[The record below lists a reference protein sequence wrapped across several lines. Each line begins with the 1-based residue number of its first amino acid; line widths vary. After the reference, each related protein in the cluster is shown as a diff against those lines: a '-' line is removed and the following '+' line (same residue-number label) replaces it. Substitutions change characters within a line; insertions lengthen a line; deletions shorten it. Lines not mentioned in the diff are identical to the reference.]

1 MKKCQL
7 RFEETKQKQHVI
19 AVWEKFVGFAFV
31 IKQFYDENKATKRSN
46 AKKRVNAERKLFILS
61 ARSNSYTL
69 EWD

>member
-1 MKKCQL
+1 MSASIWGD
-7 RFEETKQKQHVI
+7 TKKQHVI

-31 IKQFYDENKATKRSN
+31 IKQFYDENNKATKRSN
-46 AKKRVNAERKLFILS
+46 AKKRVNAKRKLFILS